1 VSLYWKCQL
10 GGWSGM
16 VVWSMIV
23 SSLLGQ
29 VSWRGLFLSVV
40 VSGLA
45 LLLTHFFRR
54 VIHRGGWKELPPARL
69 APRVFGASA
78 SLGLITGLVTFP
90 LLLPMLREGAPTW
103 EMLLSNVVS
112 SGFLFVG
119 WFLLYF
125 AYHYFQRG
133 REAQEAE
140 LRLRVA
146 MRENELR
153 TLRAQ
158 LNPHF
163 LFNSLNSLRGLISE
177 SPERAQ
183 EAVTSL
189 ASLLRHT
196 LRLSSAPTAS
206 LELELEAARHYLE
219 LEHIRFDDRLGYRF
233 DVDPALQDQ
242 AVPPMLLQNLLENA
256 IKHGISKRREGG
268 RILVEVQEDQEE
280 AQGRV
285 LIRVTNPGRVE
296 PSPAEPGLGLAN
308 ARDQL
313 RLLFPGESEL
323 HLRSSGPDQVECVV
337 RLPRHRVATRSRGD
351 RGQIQPAAVGTGG
364 TP

>member
-1 VSLYWKCQL
+1 MSLYWRCQL
-10 GGWSGM
+10 GGWSAM
-16 VVWSMIV
+16 VVWSMAV
-23 SSLLGQ
+23 STFLGRTSWNGLL
-29 VSWRGLFLSVV
+29 LSVAASA
-40 VSGLA
+40 SG
-45 LLLTHFFRR
+45 LLLTHVFRK

-69 APRVFGASA
+69 APRVFAA
-78 SLGLITGLVTFP
+78 CAGLGLVTGVLTLP
-90 LLLPMLREGAPTW
+90 LLLPMLPAEAATA
-103 EMLLSNVVS
+103 EILLTNVVS

-125 AYHYFQRG
+125 SYHYFQRG
-133 REAQEAE
+133 RRAQEAE
-140 LRLRVA
+140 WRLRVA

-196 LRLSSAPTAS
+196 LRLSSAPLAG

-219 LEHIRFDDRLGYRF
+219 LEHIRFEDRLAYRF
-233 DVDPALQDQ
+233 EVDPELRDQ

-256 IKHGISKRREGG
+256 IKHGISRRRQGG
-268 RILVEVQEDQEE
+268 RILVEVREE
-280 AQGRV
+280 GAARV
-285 LIRVTNPGRVE
+285 LIRVTNPGQLE
-296 PSPAEPGLGLAN
+296 PSEGEPGLGLAN
-308 ARDQL
+308 ARNQL
-313 RLLFPGESEL
+313 HLLFPGESEL
-323 HLRSSGPDQVECVV
+323 LLRSPAPDQVECLV
-337 RLPRHRVATRSRGD
+337 RLPRRRMDTRRLGEREMRPS
-351 RGQIQPAAVGTGG
+351 PAGTVE
-364 TP
+364 PA